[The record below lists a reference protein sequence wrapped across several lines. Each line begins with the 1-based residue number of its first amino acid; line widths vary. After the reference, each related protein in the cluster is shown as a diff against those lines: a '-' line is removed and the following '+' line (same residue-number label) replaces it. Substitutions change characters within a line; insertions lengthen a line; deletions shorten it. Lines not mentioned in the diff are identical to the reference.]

1 MRNDVQQIVDIL
13 NSMNDKLGTIQSS
26 IDKSGSNID
35 KASVE
40 QKQQLYHAINEVN
53 VMKRLLIK
61 ILGSLKGV
69 SIPEVSIIRHDKY
82 SSFDREL
89 ITVISFKS
97 IVDGKE
103 IFEIDLSADEM
114 NKLSEITRVV
124 DISIIDKEVGE
135 RII

>member
-1 MRNDVQQIVDIL
+1 MRNDAQQIVDIL
-13 NSMNDKLGTIQSS
+13 NSINDKLGTIQSS
-26 IDKSGSNID
+26 IIKGDSNTDKVT
-35 KASVE
+35 VE
-40 QKQQLYHAINEVN
+40 QKQQLYQAINETN

-69 SIPEVSIIRHDKY
+69 SIIRNDKY
-82 SSFDREL
+82 HRSDREL

-114 NKLSEITRVV
+114 NKLNEITRVV

>member
-1 MRNDVQQIVDIL
+1 MRNDTQQIVDIL
-13 NSMNDKLGTIQSS
+13 NSINDKLGAIQSS
-26 IDKSGSNID
+26 IIKGDSNTDKVT
-35 KASVE
+35 VE
-40 QKQQLYHAINEVN
+40 QKQQLYQAINETN

-69 SIPEVSIIRHDKY
+69 SIPEVSIIRNDRYHR
-82 SSFDREL
+82 SDREL

-114 NKLSEITRVV
+114 NKLNEITRVV